1 MSWMEPRTRV
11 FRQSTDVGKYP
22 AEIDRT
28 RPRRKNERR
37 NPSFDEPGAPQLRRA
52 MCGLVAQVA
61 AHLLP
66 TTDTI
71 SDENAMRLVATE
83 WTANEK
89 NVEREIERRL
99 NLTTRMA
106 VVVER
111 NDDETPW
118 DLSTYEK
125 TRDAT
130 TKGLSGRTMWEI
142 TREAIIQRGVL
153 MGVVADMRASVAA
166 LDTNAVALIESH
178 NMLARERASWKE
190 HELKQNNMIRELQL
204 ELARAMEQPVRTTE
218 AANRPW
224 SM

>member
-1 MSWMEPRTRV
+1 
-11 FRQSTDVGKYP
+11 
-22 AEIDRT
+22 
-28 RPRRKNERR
+28 
-37 NPSFDEPGAPQLRRA
+37 